1 MHFAMLGRRFRKQIE
16 VELQSHSSIPDTDK
30 AAANLDAKT
39 GEKRVKI
46 DRFQRMEFVKK

>member
-16 VELQSHSSIPDTDK
+16 VELQSHSSISDMDKDT
-30 AAANLDAKT
+30 ANLDAKT